1 MSVVSRFAYLR
12 IDDWTVIFL
21 YPAVEKI
28 NIHSMVENVNADEC
42 VQRFELEF
50 DTQQMNG
57 FNDEKECD
65 SIRAVSK

>member
-1 MSVVSRFAYLR
+1 
-12 IDDWTVIFL
+12 
-21 YPAVEKI
+21 
-28 NIHSMVENVNADEC
+28 MVENVNADEC

>member
-1 MSVVSRFAYLR
+1 
-12 IDDWTVIFL
+12 
-21 YPAVEKI
+21 
-28 NIHSMVENVNADEC
+28 MVENVNADEC

-57 FNDEKECD
+57 FNDEKESD